1 MDSRASEM
9 VTRFERLKSERS
21 IFDSHWQ
28 EIAER
33 IWPDRAFFTTKTLT
47 EGAKRTER
55 MFDSTAALALTR
67 FAAAMES
74 MLTPRTAKWHKL
86 RIGEEELDQ
95 APAVQRYLD
104 EVTNI
109 LFRVRYSAQ
118 ANFASQMHEAYMSL
132 GSFGTGGVLIED
144 LLGSGIRYKSIDLA
158 NLYFCE
164 NRHGV
169 VDTVYRLFQY
179 TARQAAQH
187 FDADKLP
194 QKIREAVEKHPDQK
208 FDFIHCVMPNAERK
222 RGDKSFRGMA
232 FSSYYIV
239 PETKTIVEEGGYRTI
254 PYALGR
260 YITTPNETY
269 GRSPAML
276 VLPDVKMLNEM
287 KKTLIRSAHLAVSPP
302 LLMQE
307 DGALQAFDLRP
318 NALNFGGVDER
329 GQPLVHALKIDGRLD
344 IGMDMIEAQQRVI
357 NDAFLVTLFQILV
370 DQPNMTAT
378 QAMLRAQ
385 EKGALLAPTMGRQQS
400 ELLGPLIERELDI
413 LAHAGM
419 LPEMPQ
425 ELLDLGGEVEIDYVS
440 PLSRAQ
446 RAEDGVAIMRT
457 FEAIAPMAQIDPRVL
472 KAYDWVKAAR
482 EFGEINGMPSKL
494 ARSDDEIAE
503 MDEAEAQQA
512 QAAQLLQAA
521 PVAAQTAKTL
531 AETQQIA
538 SQGAAP
544 TVMPA

>member
-1 MDSRASEM
+1 MDDRSQEIVKRH
-9 VTRFERLKSERS
+9 ERLKSERS
-21 IFDSHWQ
+21 IWDSHWQ
-28 EIAER
+28 ELAER
-33 IWPDRAFFTTKTLT
+33 IWPDRALFTTRDRTPG
-47 EGAKRTER
+47 EKRTER
-55 MFDSTAALALTR
+55 MFDATAALALTR

-86 RIGEEELDQ
+86 RVADDDLNQ
-95 APAVQRYLD
+95 SPAVQRYLD

-109 LFRVRYSAQ
+109 LFRVRYSAR

-132 GSFGTGGVLIED
+132 GSFGTGGMLVED
-144 LLGSGIRYKSIDLA
+144 MLGNGIRYKSIDLA

-164 NRHGV
+164 NRHGII
-169 VDTVYRLFQY
+169 DTAHREFKY
-179 TARQAAQH
+179 TARQAMQQ
-187 FDADKLP
+187 FDPARLP
-194 QKIREAVEKHPDQK
+194 KKIVEAAERDPEQK
-208 FDFIHCVMPNAERK
+208 FDFIHCVRPNEERK
-222 RGDKSFRGMA
+222 RGERGFRGMA
-232 FSSYYIV
+232 FASSYV
-239 PETKTIVEEGGYRTI
+239 CLESRDIVEEGGYRTM

-260 YITTPNETY
+260 YITTPGETY

-276 VLPDVKMLNEM
+276 VLPDIKMLNEM
-287 KKTLIRSAHLAVSPP
+287 KKTIIRSAHLAVSPP

-329 GQPLVHALKIDGRLD
+329 GQPLVHALKVEGRLD
-344 IGMDMIEAQQRVI
+344 IGMEMLEQQQRVI

-378 QAMLRAQ
+378 EAMLRAQ

-400 ELLGPLIERELDI
+400 EMLGPLIERELDI

-425 ELLDLGGEVEIDYVS
+425 ELIELGGDVEIEYVS
-440 PLSRAQ
+440 PLNRAQ
-446 RAEDGVAIMRT
+446 RAEDGVAILRT
-457 FEAIAPMAQIDPRVL
+457 LESIAPLAQIDPSVMMAFDL
-472 KAYDWVKAAR
+472 AKAAR
-482 EFGEINGMPSKL
+482 ELADINGMPAKIL
-494 ARSDDEIAE
+494 RSEDEIEE
-503 MDEAEAQQA
+503 MQGQQA
-512 QAAQLLQAA
+512 QAAEAAQLLQAA

-538 SQGAAP
+538 SQGSPA
-544 TVMPA
+544 VMP